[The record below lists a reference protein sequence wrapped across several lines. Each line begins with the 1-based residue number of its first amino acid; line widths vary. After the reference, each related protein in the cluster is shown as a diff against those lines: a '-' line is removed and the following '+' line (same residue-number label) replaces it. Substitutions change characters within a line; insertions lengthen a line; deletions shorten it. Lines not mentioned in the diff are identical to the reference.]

1 MVQNAHEGEAVQ
13 TSYSETGPSGQG
25 RCSGVRTNDN
35 AGPPTTQRTR
45 GAEEA
50 GFEPAI
56 EIAPYAGLANRCLQ
70 PLGHPSSSAA
80 TQS

>member
-1 MVQNAHEGEAVQ
+1 MEQ
-13 TSYSETGPSGQG
+13 TSYVDAAGWPEKVVAT
-25 RCSGVRTNDN
+25 VLENTTRTRRM
-35 AGPPTTQRTR
+35 QRAR

-70 PLGHPSSSAA
+70 PLGHPSSALPQTHGLA
-80 TQS
+80 RW